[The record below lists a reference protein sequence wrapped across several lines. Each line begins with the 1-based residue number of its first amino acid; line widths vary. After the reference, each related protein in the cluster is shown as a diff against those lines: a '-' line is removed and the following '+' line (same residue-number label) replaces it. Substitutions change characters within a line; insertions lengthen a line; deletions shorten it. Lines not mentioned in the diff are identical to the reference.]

1 MRFAVGLGG
10 NLGDVRAHAARAQ
23 RILETDS
30 ITVEAEAPW
39 VTTAAVGGPQQ
50 PPFLNSAWIIATG
63 FGPHGLLA
71 SLQRT
76 ESACGRAR
84 EVRWGPRTLDLDLLL
99 VEDGSIIDSPVLT
112 LPHPRLHERSFV
124 LEPLAAIAG
133 SWWHPILHQT
143 VATLAARLIVR
154 PAPVRA

>member
-10 NLGDVRAHAARAQ
+10 NIGNISAYAARA
-23 RILETDS
+23 RELLAAEAV
-30 ITVEAEAPW
+30 TVEAEAPW
-39 VTTAAVGGPQQ
+39 ITTAPVGGPPQ
-50 PPFLNSAWIIATG
+50 PPFLNSTWIVATG
-63 FGPHGLLA
+63 LGPHGLLA
-71 SLQRT
+71 CLQCVET
-76 ESACGRAR
+76 ACGRAR

-99 VEDGSIIDSPVLT
+99 VEDGSVINSPVLT

-124 LEPLAAIAG
+124 LQPLAAIAG
-133 SWWHPILHQT
+133 AWWHPILHQT